1 MRSFTFLVAT
11 LSMCLGMVP
20 QAQAL
25 DPSRAIS
32 HYVAYPLPDDANN
45 STFVTIA
52 DLASKN
58 STGRDNQIR
67 TVARGRI
74 MISAQI
80 HISNP
85 GGVAVRGACQLLMS
99 NGVGPLTG
107 LKVVSPRN
115 AVWYTTDNAAYDLTV
130 PLLGYAVMP
139 PGKYNVV
146 VRCEQ
151 LAFTGRTTASLD
163 HMLVWQ

>member
-1 MRSFTFLVAT
+1 MRFLSLFVAT
-11 LSMCLGMVP
+11 LSVCFAIASG
-20 QAQAL
+20 AQAL
-25 DPSRAIS
+25 NPSRAIS
-32 HYVAYPLPDDANN
+32 HFVEFPLPDGASN

-52 DLASKN
+52 DLASIN
-58 STGRDNQIR
+58 SDGRDHQIR
-67 TVARGRI
+67 TVSRGRI

-85 GGVAVRGACQLLMS
+85 GGVAVRGACQLMMS
-99 NGVGPLTG
+99 NGTGPLIG
-107 LKVVSPRN
+107 LRLVSPRS
-115 AVWYTTDNAAYDLTV
+115 AVWHTTDNAAYDLTV
-130 PLLGYAVMP
+130 PLLGYATMP

-151 LAFTGRTTASLD
+151 LAFAGRTSARLD